1 MQFYLLM
8 EVFARVLL
16 CNTHSIALVTRKDVY
31 IFFFKQASISV
42 AYKNKIIKSLISK

>member
-31 IFFFKQASISV
+31 IFFL
-42 AYKNKIIKSLISK
+42 NKPQLV